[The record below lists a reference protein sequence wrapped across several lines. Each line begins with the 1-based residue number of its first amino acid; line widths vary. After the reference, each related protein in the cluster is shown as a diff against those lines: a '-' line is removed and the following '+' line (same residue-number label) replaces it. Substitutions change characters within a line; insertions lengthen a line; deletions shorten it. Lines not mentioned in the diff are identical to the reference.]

1 VNDQPALAFGD
12 DEHATTFGQL
22 AGPLHLPSLSGAAR
36 EQVKTE
42 LREWVADLVRRF
54 CVDARAIP
62 PCWEKHGGMVE
73 ALLALR
79 DHERACFA
87 QSAAPTAA
95 VDWLRALQDVTH
107 FLKELNAM
115 TQCTIHEHRDPP
127 QRPVP

>member
-1 VNDQPALAFGD
+1 MNGQPALAFD
-12 DEHATTFGQL
+12 DDGHAAIFGQL
-22 AGPLHLPSLSGAAR
+22 TGPVHLPSLSGAVR
-36 EQVKTE
+36 ERVKAE
-42 LREWVADLVRRF
+42 LREWVTELVRRF

-62 PCWEKHGGMVE
+62 PCWEEHSGMVE

-107 FLKELNAM
+107 LLRELNAV
-115 TQCTIHEHRDPP
+115 TQCRMREHRDPP
-127 QRPVP
+127 QRPAP

>member
-1 VNDQPALAFGD
+1 MSDQPALAFDD
-12 DEHATTFGQL
+12 DEDAVTFGQL
-22 AGPLHLPSLSGAAR
+22 TGPVHLPSLSGVVR
-36 EQVKTE
+36 ERAKAE

-62 PCWEKHGGMVE
+62 PCWEKHSGMVE

-107 FLKELNAM
+107 LLRELNAV
-115 TQCTIHEHRDPP
+115 TQCTMREHRDPP
-127 QRPVP
+127 QRPAP